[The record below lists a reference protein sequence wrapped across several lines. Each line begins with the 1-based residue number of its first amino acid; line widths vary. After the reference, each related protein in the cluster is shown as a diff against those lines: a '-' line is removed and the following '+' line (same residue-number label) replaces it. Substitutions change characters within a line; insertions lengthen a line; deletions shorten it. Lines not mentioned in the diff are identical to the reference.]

1 MRLRTDRL
9 HATRLNPTLPAAEPD
24 KVDLSK
30 FPGGIVPTK
39 LPSKRLIRGYKS
51 GR

>member
-1 MRLRTDRL
+1 VR
-9 HATRLNPTLPAAEPD
+9 PTLPVATPAAATNGEAAPVVPT
-24 KVDLSK
+24 VDPSK

-39 LPSKRLIRGYKS
+39 LPPRMMIKGIKR